1 MSRFS
6 GICKGH
12 HAFGR
17 LTSITLMVYINTPLQ
32 TWMSDV
38 AELLS
43 TAPLERFQVYATTMI
58 SQASVTD
65 EFWKTIVT
73 MHGSRLKRFSVHRI
87 EISLDALH
95 DICSRCAVLEELFI
109 LADRHD
115 LVCGLRFVS
124 CDWCRS
130 FVHIRMGWHNALLQL
145 RTSARSM
152 STFLLRSVQWQ
163 SPSS

>member
-17 LTSITLMVYINTPLQ
+17 LTSIALMVYINTPLQ

-38 AELLS
+38 TELLS

-87 EISLDALH
+87 EISLDALR
-95 DICSRCAVLEELFI
+95 DICSRCTVLEELFI

-124 CDWCRS
+124 CD
-130 FVHIRMGWHNALLQL
+130 
-145 RTSARSM
+145 
-152 STFLLRSVQWQ
+152 
-163 SPSS
+163 